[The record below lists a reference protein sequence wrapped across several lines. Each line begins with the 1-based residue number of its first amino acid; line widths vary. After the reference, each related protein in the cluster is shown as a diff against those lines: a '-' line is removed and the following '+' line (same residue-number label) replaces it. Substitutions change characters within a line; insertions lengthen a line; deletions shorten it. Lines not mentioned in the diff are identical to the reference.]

1 MVADSG
7 SPRLSGG
14 DILTV
19 MLEEST
25 QSSKQ
30 AKTNFGKNNTVD
42 IGAPTLFG
50 HTKDNL
56 SASVD
61 ANRDFNGTA
70 TSQQQNSLRGE
81 ITVSVHSVQSNGIW
95 KFAVKNG
102 SPSTGAIVH
111 SPERHGCAPMTFR
124 TTTPS
129 HRSVL
134 PMRVSPMRVVAH

>member
-1 MVADSG
+1 
-7 SPRLSGG
+7 
-14 DILTV
+14 

-70 TSQQQNSLRGE
+70 TSQQQAGLRGE
-81 ITVSVHSVQSNGIW
+81 ITVSVHSVQSNGILEIRGEKW
-95 KFAVKNG
+95 LTLNQGDEYIRRA
-102 SPSTGAIVH
+102 AW
-111 SPERHGCAPMTFR
+111 CALMIFK

-129 HRSVL
+129 HRNAL
-134 PMRVSPMRVVAH
+134 PMRVSPMQAVAH